1 MAKKKSPSITG
12 TTMTAMQEL
21 ASAWIFKRAIQ
32 DNQRFLRVED
42 IKTGNPKDNGKT
54 YNELLKIW
62 QVTSKGKIKNREMAE
77 LHLEENKWLENFYKQ
92 SGKLLSV
99 VGDSKFTVFTRG
111 RTAGYTSDWY
121 NNRVTFME
129 WVEKQVKERFNIQRK
144 DNWNPADVWL
154 IKDQRKHRLA
164 IMKAMKTP
172 VKSKTKGVVTAN
184 LNQFND
190 LFRDLFKKK
199 QIMGI
204 SLKKISGM
212 DANWKE
218 VNVTEDFFKSI
229 EATEMEF
236 TGAKCKF
243 GPGVVTEAQ
252 EERGRR
258 KLELPTKAGKF
269 SLETQETM
277 VTLKD
282 PETNAQFEIQIK
294 ANDNSKF
301 DNLKYEPKDK
311 SNSAAR
317 LGKAT
322 TAYVDDLMRAYGRPQ
337 WKRSWQDYPQSI
349 ATTGKHPFTETEQKK
364 YLGMIRELKADG
376 VDIGNVTPEEA
387 IVNIKE
393 TFDRTSQPQ
402 TANSK
407 LMQVTWLYNVLSMSS
422 TNRNKFLTDLIF
434 LAEKAGRRYGPY
446 GKLY

>member
-1 MAKKKSPSITG
+1 MAKKRSPSITG

-32 DNQRFLRVED
+32 DNQRFLRAED
-42 IKTGNPKDNGKT
+42 IKTGNPKDGGKT

-62 QVTSKGKIKNREMAE
+62 QVTSKGKIKNKEMAE

-92 SGKLLSV
+92 SGRLLRV
-99 VGDSKFTVFTRG
+99 VGDAKFTVFTRG

-121 NNRVTFME
+121 KNKVTFME
-129 WVEKQVKERFNIQRK
+129 WVEQQVKDRFNIQRK

-154 IKDQRKHRLA
+154 IKDQRKHRRA
-164 IMKAMKTP
+164 IINAMKTP
-172 VKSKTKGVVTAN
+172 VKSKAKGVVTAN

-190 LFRDLFKKK
+190 LFRDLFKRK

-204 SLKKISGM
+204 SLKKISGT
-212 DANWKE
+212 DAKWKE

-243 GPGVVTEAQ
+243 GPGVVTESQ

-258 KLELPTKAGKF
+258 KLDLPTKAGRF

-277 VTLKD
+277 VTLED
-282 PETNAQFEIQIK
+282 PETNAKFEIQIK

-322 TAYVDDLMRAYGRPQ
+322 TGYVDDLMRAYGRPQ
-337 WKRSWQDYPQSI
+337 WKRSWKDYPDSK
-349 ATTGKHPFTETEQKK
+349 TKFNEKEQKE
-364 YLGMIRELKADG
+364 YLKMIKELKDDH

-387 IVNIKE
+387 IVNIRE
-393 TFDRTSQPQ
+393 TFSRTSQPQ

-407 LMQVTWLYNVLSMSS
+407 LMQITWLYNVLSMS
-422 TNRNKFLTDLIF
+422 TKNRNKFLTDLIF

>member
-1 MAKKKSPSITG
+1 MAKKRSPSITG

-32 DNQRFLRVED
+32 DNQRFLRAQD
-42 IKTGNPKDNGKT
+42 IITGNPKDGGKT
-54 YNELLKIW
+54 YDELLKIW
-62 QVTSKGKIKNREMAE
+62 QSTSKGKIKNREMAE
-77 LHLEENKWLENFYKQ
+77 LHLEENGWLENFYKQ
-92 SGKLLSV
+92 SGRLLLE

-121 NNRVTFME
+121 KNTTTFME
-129 WVEKQVKERFNIQRK
+129 WVEQQVKDRFNIQRK

-172 VKSKTKGVVTAN
+172 VKSKSKGVVTAN

-204 SLKKISGM
+204 SLKKISGT
-212 DANWKE
+212 DAKWKK
-218 VNVTEDFFKSI
+218 VNVTEDYFKSI

-243 GPGVVTEAQ
+243 GPGVVTEVQ

-258 KLELPTKAGKF
+258 KLDLPTKAGKF

-282 PETNAQFEIQIK
+282 PETNAKFEIQVK

-322 TAYVDDLMRAYGRPQ
+322 TGYVDDLMYAYGRPQ
-337 WKRSWQDYPQSI
+337 WKRSWKSYPDSK
-349 ATTGKHPFTETEQKK
+349 TDFNEKEQNK

-387 IVNIKE
+387 IINIRE

-407 LMQVTWLYNVLSMSS
+407 LMQVTWLYNVLSMS
-422 TNRNKFLTDLIF
+422 TKNRNKFLTDLIF
-434 LAEKAGRRYGPY
+434 LAEKSGRRYGPY

>member
-32 DNQRFLRVED
+32 DNQRFLRAQD
-42 IKTGNPKDNGKT
+42 IITGNPKDGGKT

-62 QVTSKGKIKNREMAE
+62 QSTSKGKIKNREMAE
-77 LHLEENKWLENFYKQ
+77 LHLEENGWLENFYKQ
-92 SGKLLSV
+92 SGRLLLE

-121 NNRVTFME
+121 KNTTTFME
-129 WVEKQVKERFNIQRK
+129 WVEQQVKDRFNIQRK

-154 IKDQRKHRLA
+154 IKDQRKHRMA
-164 IMKAMKTP
+164 ILKAMKTP
-172 VKSKTKGVVTAN
+172 VKSKSKGVVSAN

-190 LFRDLFKKK
+190 LFRDLFRKK

-212 DANWKE
+212 DAKWKE
-218 VNVTEDFFKSI
+218 VNVTEDYFKSI
-229 EATEMEF
+229 EATEMQF

-252 EERGRR
+252 EERGQR
-258 KLELPTKAGKF
+258 KLDLPTKAGKF

-282 PETNAQFEIQIK
+282 PITKAQFEIQIK

-322 TAYVDDLMRAYGRPQ
+322 TGYVDDLMYAYGRPQ
-337 WKRSWQDYPQSI
+337 WKRSWKDYPDSK
-349 ATTGKHPFTETEQKK
+349 TDFNEREQNK
-364 YLGMIRELKADG
+364 YLGMIKELKSDG

-387 IVNIKE
+387 IVNIRE

-407 LMQVTWLYNVLSMSS
+407 LMQLTWLYNVLSMS
-422 TNRNKFLTDLIF
+422 TKNRNKFLTDLIF
-434 LAEKAGRRYGPY
+434 LAEKSGRRYGPY

>member
-1 MAKKKSPSITG
+1 MAKKRSPSITG

-32 DNQRFLRVED
+32 DNQRFLRAED
-42 IKTGNPKDNGKT
+42 IKTGNPKDGGKT

-62 QVTSKGKIKNREMAE
+62 QVTSKGKIKNKEMAE

-92 SGKLLSV
+92 SGRLLRE
-99 VGDSKFTVFTRG
+99 VGDAKFTVFTRG

-121 NNRVTFME
+121 KNRVTFME
-129 WVEKQVKERFNIQRK
+129 WVEQQVKDRFNIQRK

-154 IKDQRKHRLA
+154 IKDQRKHRRA
-164 IMKAMKTP
+164 IINAMKTP
-172 VKSKTKGVVTAN
+172 VKSKSKGVVTAN

-204 SLKKISGM
+204 SLKKISGT

-277 VTLKD
+277 VTLED
-282 PETNAQFEIQIK
+282 PETNAKFEIQIK

-337 WKRSWQDYPQSI
+337 WKRSWKDYPDSK
-349 ATTGKHPFTETEQKK
+349 TKFTEKEQNK
-364 YLGMIRELKADG
+364 YLKMIKELKADK
-376 VDIGNVTPEEA
+376 VDIGDVTPEEA
-387 IVNIKE
+387 IVNIRE
-393 TFDRTSQPQ
+393 TFSRTSQPQ

-407 LMQVTWLYNVLSMSS
+407 LMQITWLYNVLSMS
-422 TNRNKFLTDLIF
+422 TKNRNKFLTDLIF

>member
-1 MAKKKSPSITG
+1 MAKKRSPSITG

-32 DNQRFLRVED
+32 DNQRFLRAED
-42 IKTGNPKDNGKT
+42 IKTGNPKDGGKT

-62 QVTSKGKIKNREMAE
+62 QVTSKGKIKNAEMAE

-92 SGKLLSV
+92 SGRLLRV
-99 VGDSKFTVFTRG
+99 VGDAKFTVFTRG

-121 NNRVTFME
+121 KNKVTFME
-129 WVEKQVKERFNIQRK
+129 WVEKEVKDRFDIQRK

-164 IMKAMKTP
+164 IIKAMKTP
-172 VKSKTKGVVTAN
+172 VKSKAKGVVTAN

-204 SLKKISGM
+204 SLKKISGT
-212 DANWKE
+212 DAKWKE
-218 VNVTEDFFKSI
+218 VNVTEDFFKGI

-258 KLELPTKAGKF
+258 KLDLPTKAGRF

-282 PETNAQFEIQIK
+282 PETNAKFEIQIK

-322 TAYVDDLMRAYGRPQ
+322 TGYVDDLMRAYGRPQ
-337 WKRSWQDYPQSI
+337 WKRSWKDYPDSK
-349 ATTGKHPFTETEQKK
+349 TKFNEKEQKE
-364 YLGMIRELKADG
+364 YLKMIKELKDDH

-387 IVNIKE
+387 IVNIRE
-393 TFDRTSQPQ
+393 TFSRTSQPQ

-407 LMQVTWLYNVLSMSS
+407 LMQITWLYNVLSMS
-422 TNRNKFLTDLIF
+422 TKNRNKFLTDLIF